1 MRKIFLLLIFVFT
14 SVVRLSAQTQIE
26 ITGDITTNT
35 TWASDKTYLMNGF
48 VHVLDG
54 ATLTIEAGTTV
65 YGKIGTKASLIIRKG
80 GKLNAIGT
88 ATSPIVFTSEYT
100 KPGSLQ
106 EPAAGDWG
114 GIILLGKAPINV
126 TSGSGQI
133 EGTGDLNDTY
143 GGTDPNDNSGTLK
156 YVRIEFPGV
165 AFAKDNEINGLTF
178 GGVGAG
184 TTIDYIQVAYSGDDS
199 FEWFGGTVN
208 CKHLIA
214 YAGTDD
220 DFDTDFGFQ
229 GKLQFLLGV
238 RDPLVADQA
247 GTSNGFESDNDGTG
261 SLNSPRT
268 SPTWWNVTL
277 IGPKATPSSTI
288 DSKYTYGMHLRR
300 SSQNKISNT
309 LIVGWPKTGVYV
321 DGTQTNKDL
330 KDGLWWFKNG
340 IIAGAA
346 KSLDSTKG
354 VAGFDYNNWFTS
366 NSNRSYDN
374 NDAAALNNPFFL
386 NRPDAMP
393 KAGSPALTD
402 GLTPPNDGF
411 FDANASFVGAF
422 GTEDWTQSWT
432 KFNFGSEIE
441 ITGDITTNTTWTADK
456 TYLLNGF
463 VHVMDGA
470 TLTIEEGTT
479 IYGKIGTKA
488 SLIVRKGGKLNAIG
502 TATSP
507 IVFTSEYTKPGSLQ
521 EPAAGDWG
529 GIILLGKAPIN
540 VASGSGQIEGTG
552 DLNDIY
558 GGTDPNDNSG
568 ILKYVRIEFP
578 GVAFAKD
585 NEINGLTFGGV
596 GAGTTIDYI
605 QVTYS
610 GDDSFEW
617 FGGTVNCKHL
627 IAYGGTDDDFDT
639 DFGFQGK
646 LQFLLGVRDPLVADQ
661 AGTSNG
667 FESDNDG
674 TGSLNSP
681 RTSPTWWNVT
691 LIGPKAT
698 PSSTIDSKYS
708 YGMHLRRSSQ
718 NKISNTLIVGWPKTG
733 VYVDGTQ
740 TNKDL
745 KDGLWW
751 FKNGIIA
758 GAAKSL
764 DSTKGVAGFDYSNW
778 FTSNNNR
785 YYDNN
790 DAAALSNPFFLS
802 HPNALP
808 KAGSPALTGGA
819 VPPDDGFFDATA
831 TFVGA
836 FGTED
841 WTSSWSTIKMTPVVS
856 SINEELATTQI
867 PAKFELSQNY
877 PNPFNPATTIRFS
890 LPQAGAVKLTVY
902 NLLGQVVTTLVNGY
916 REAGTYNVNWDA
928 SNLSTGIYI
937 YRVEANSF
945 SLTKKMTLLK

>member
-354 VAGFDYNNWFTS
+354 VAGFDY
-366 NSNRSYDN
+366 
-374 NDAAALNNPFFL
+374 
-386 NRPDAMP
+386 
-393 KAGSPALTD
+393 
-402 GLTPPNDGF
+402 
-411 FDANASFVGAF
+411 
-422 GTEDWTQSWT
+422 
-432 KFNFGSEIE
+432 
-441 ITGDITTNTTWTADK
+441 
-456 TYLLNGF
+456 
-463 VHVMDGA
+463 
-470 TLTIEEGTT
+470 
-479 IYGKIGTKA
+479 
-488 SLIVRKGGKLNAIG
+488 
-502 TATSP
+502 
-507 IVFTSEYTKPGSLQ
+507 
-521 EPAAGDWG
+521 
-529 GIILLGKAPIN
+529 
-540 VASGSGQIEGTG
+540 
-552 DLNDIY
+552 
-558 GGTDPNDNSG
+558 
-568 ILKYVRIEFP
+568 
-578 GVAFAKD
+578 
-585 NEINGLTFGGV
+585 
-596 GAGTTIDYI
+596 
-605 QVTYS
+605 
-610 GDDSFEW
+610 
-617 FGGTVNCKHL
+617 
-627 IAYGGTDDDFDT
+627 
-639 DFGFQGK
+639 
-646 LQFLLGVRDPLVADQ
+646 
-661 AGTSNG
+661 
-667 FESDNDG
+667 
-674 TGSLNSP
+674 
-681 RTSPTWWNVT
+681 
-691 LIGPKAT
+691 
-698 PSSTIDSKYS
+698 
-708 YGMHLRRSSQ
+708 
-718 NKISNTLIVGWPKTG
+718 
-733 VYVDGTQ
+733 
-740 TNKDL
+740 
-745 KDGLWW
+745 
-751 FKNGIIA
+751 
-758 GAAKSL
+758 
-764 DSTKGVAGFDYSNW
+764 SNW

>member
-88 ATSPIVFTSEYT
+88 ATSPIVFPSEYT

-309 LIVGWPKTGVYV
+309 LIVGWP
-321 DGTQTNKDL
+321 
-330 KDGLWWFKNG
+330 
-340 IIAGAA
+340 
-346 KSLDSTKG
+346 
-354 VAGFDYNNWFTS
+354 
-366 NSNRSYDN
+366 
-374 NDAAALNNPFFL
+374 
-386 NRPDAMP
+386 
-393 KAGSPALTD
+393 
-402 GLTPPNDGF
+402 
-411 FDANASFVGAF
+411 
-422 GTEDWTQSWT
+422 
-432 KFNFGSEIE
+432 
-441 ITGDITTNTTWTADK
+441 
-456 TYLLNGF
+456 
-463 VHVMDGA
+463 
-470 TLTIEEGTT
+470 
-479 IYGKIGTKA
+479 
-488 SLIVRKGGKLNAIG
+488 
-502 TATSP
+502 
-507 IVFTSEYTKPGSLQ
+507 
-521 EPAAGDWG
+521 
-529 GIILLGKAPIN
+529 
-540 VASGSGQIEGTG
+540 
-552 DLNDIY
+552 
-558 GGTDPNDNSG
+558 
-568 ILKYVRIEFP
+568 
-578 GVAFAKD
+578 
-585 NEINGLTFGGV
+585 
-596 GAGTTIDYI
+596 
-605 QVTYS
+605 
-610 GDDSFEW
+610 
-617 FGGTVNCKHL
+617 
-627 IAYGGTDDDFDT
+627 
-639 DFGFQGK
+639 
-646 LQFLLGVRDPLVADQ
+646 
-661 AGTSNG
+661 
-667 FESDNDG
+667 
-674 TGSLNSP
+674 
-681 RTSPTWWNVT
+681 
-691 LIGPKAT
+691 
-698 PSSTIDSKYS
+698 
-708 YGMHLRRSSQ
+708 
-718 NKISNTLIVGWPKTG
+718 
-733 VYVDGTQ
+733 
-740 TNKDL
+740 
-745 KDGLWW
+745 
-751 FKNGIIA
+751 
-758 GAAKSL
+758 
-764 DSTKGVAGFDYSNW
+764 
-778 FTSNNNR
+778 
-785 YYDNN
+785 
-790 DAAALSNPFFLS
+790 
-802 HPNALP
+802 
-808 KAGSPALTGGA
+808 
-819 VPPDDGFFDATA
+819 
-831 TFVGA
+831 
-836 FGTED
+836 
-841 WTSSWSTIKMTPVVS
+841 
-856 SINEELATTQI
+856 
-867 PAKFELSQNY
+867 
-877 PNPFNPATTIRFS
+877 
-890 LPQAGAVKLTVY
+890 
-902 NLLGQVVTTLVNGY
+902 
-916 REAGTYNVNWDA
+916 
-928 SNLSTGIYI
+928 
-937 YRVEANSF
+937 
-945 SLTKKMTLLK
+945 